1 MPICSYL
8 VIPREGA
15 SEALAGRLARLPG
28 CEVARPAR
36 GEVLLLVTDT
46 DTPAEDEGLRGR
58 IEALPEVHALVLT
71 FGEIDPETPLGDP
84 VGASSHRRPGLPVLP
99 AASRPTPPTPRD
111 P

>member
-15 SEALAGRLARLPG
+15 SEALAGRLEGLPG

-46 DTPAEDEGLRGR
+46 ATPGEDEALRAR
-58 IEALPEVHALVLT
+58 IEAFQEIQALVLT
-71 FGEIDPETPLGDP
+71 FGEIDPETPLADP
-84 VGASSHRRPGLPVLP
+84 VGATRHRRPGLPVLP
-99 AASRPTPPTPRD
+99 TEVRPSPPD
-111 P
+111 PGDS

>member
-15 SEALAGRLARLPG
+15 SEALAGRLASFPG
-28 CEVARPAR
+28 CEVARPAG

-46 DTPAEDEGLRGR
+46 HTPREDEALRGR
-58 IEALPEVHALVLT
+58 IEALPEVQALVLT

-84 VGASSHRRPGLPVLP
+84 VEASSNRRPGLPVLP
-99 AASRPTPPTPRD
+99 AVSPPTPPPPRD